1 LNVKWKEFRVKHKWR
16 FIVLSLSDCNVEL
29 NVEGTNL
36 SPAKVKHHFHIPE
49 AHIQPK
55 FIIGGRY
62 KGFDSKPDSFFKG
75 SLSGLVLT
83 IGHSATSTEANCL
96 ANCRERLEVAD
107 LPDSLQLQSINGGS
121 MLELEGKATKEDV
134 RAALES
140 LVYDTIESPSETYTR
155 EINIRLDN
163 VEKDIYISQ
172 TARVQVTRPHSKVSI
187 VGLCQ
192 TEHYESGYKICKDIH
207 VKVEGCNQGV
217 EGAEIL
223 VDGALTEL
231 ADVFIATSVLQRFGL
246 QSQSTSTGLKIT
258 GSAKSSDYSQLLGHL
273 RLNPKTD
280 ASQKSLKGAVMVRVQ
295 LGKPSKVLSSD
306 FRINIDI
313 PAHVETTPPTTTINS
328 TPPTTTTTKKATPI
342 FVKSKQVRQLAPVV
356 HDNLLT
362 YNDIL
367 GIGSRHPS
375 SSDGKKSHGGSQALA
390 IMGAIFGAFV
400 IVTLAGYGLASYRLK
415 EQANVEA
422 GSKTTQ
428 TTPNNSN
435 EYYWDEEGLPVRVI
449 INPTERISILHDPYQ
464 EKLKLEQQAQ
474 SFFVPIILVRI
485 GWNRLCCFASCFYI
499 CLLL

>member
-1 LNVKWKEFRVKHKWR
+1 VKHKWR

-83 IGHSATSTEANCL
+83 IGHSATSTEANL

-428 TTPNNSN
+428 TIPTNSN
-435 EYYWDEEGLPVRVI
+435 EYYWDEEGLCLLFQLEFFLIRIVQNADSFCRVDDHS
-449 INPTERISILHDPYQ
+449 NG
-464 EKLKLEQQAQ
+464 Q
-474 SFFVPIILVRI
+474 SFLVPIILI
-485 GWNRLCCFASCFYI
+485 
-499 CLLL
+499 